1 MRRAPLLCFII
12 AALFAVAALN
22 EGHLNH
28 WGITIVLVVAALAL
42 VTGGVL
48 SLRRPD

>member
-1 MRRAPLLCFII
+1 MRRAPLLCFVT

-28 WGITIVLVVAALAL
+28 WGITIVLVVVALAL
-42 VTGGVL
+42 VAGGVL
-48 SLRRPD
+48 SLRQPE